1 MTIVES
7 IKCVLQ
13 QNNDGL
19 TSKQIYDEIIRQGLY
34 SFGAENPVGVV
45 NAQLRRRCIGLDF
58 PTAYPIKFF
67 EIAGYEGKKIKFRL
81 ISTENT
87 ATIITAP
94 KTTDLWQKNKRDVLR
109 LNGVTQSSEEKRY
122 PLMKLYEHFFYCD
135 LYLPREGDCEYS
147 TLKFGENFC
156 LTSGFE
162 SGSTKYYEGSH
173 LIEAIRDRDYLQNVL
188 SRLNKCVEIMTD
200 IIESEGPST
209 PFKDKFICAKKV
221 DSIDIQNCH
230 SMLKKILMEKE
241 VIPKILA
248 LKYILTYFDG
258 KPHAKEEYKSV
269 YSVFCAAVLFTVFA
283 NKKESDTFYN
293 FVRLEE
299 WKSKINKWLYDYIS
313 SHALTRGKVLAA
325 YKYSESDDD
334 PIQQIR
340 CKSLAAISNFF
351 KVTKNGDNYNMGIS
365 NAAELCKF
373 FGDKT
378 VYSLEHFIVGECG
391 TLHVK
396 TAKYDFPYK
405 YPPTIQKYRNSLF
418 NFIFIP
424 QPLNSSLSNEG
435 LFIKV
440 AEIHTHENE
449 IKCSYSK
456 GYYGL
461 LNKSPRMYVF
471 SALAAS
477 VDGDMKF
484 VPADSNENA
493 GILEIDMTASFLIN
507 DGQHRKAAIEAAIA
521 EDESLKEE
529 TISIV
534 LYKDQGLQRS
544 QQMFTDL
551 NKHAV
556 TTSKSLNTLYESKD
570 PVALITKNVVNSISF
585 LRKYTDKE
593 KDNLS
598 KYSSNIFTLNTFYTA
613 NKRICKVI
621 HDQENAEKLIHTFWN
636 HVVVNMREWNE
647 MDSGELSKKSLRED
661 YITTQGL
668 VILALGRLGEFYCV
682 NPQINMA
689 KSLKGLKKID
699 WLRNNEACWM
709 NRAIKPNGKINRN
722 EQGIFLTYI
731 QIKRLLSLPISDEEA
746 KKERIMMG

>member
-94 KTTDLWQKNKRDVLR
+94 KTTDISELLPEEKIKAALQEHLQNIRQQVFDSVLNNSPEFFEHLVVDLLLKMGYGYDKNSGIVTGKPHDGGIDGIISEDKLGLDLIYIQAKRFANGNKVTRHDLQAFIGAMEHINKGVFITTSSFTRSAIQFIEKQQQKNI
-109 LNGVTQSSEEKRY
+109 
-122 PLMKLYEHFFYCD
+122 KLIDEHFFYCD

-461 LNKSPRMYVF
+461 LNKSPRMYF
-471 SALAAS
+471 QRYPTE
-477 VDGDMKF
+477 K
-484 VPADSNENA
+484 
-493 GILEIDMTASFLIN
+493 EIDSFSTEEDARAYLNEYFTKTFPEEFLQFSTA
-507 DGQHRKAAIEAAIA
+507 
-521 EDESLKEE
+521 
-529 TISIV
+529 
-534 LYKDQGLQRS
+534 
-544 QQMFTDL
+544 
-551 NKHAV
+551 
-556 TTSKSLNTLYESKD
+556 
-570 PVALITKNVVNSISF
+570 
-585 LRKYTDKE
+585 
-593 KDNLS
+593 
-598 KYSSNIFTLNTFYTA
+598 
-613 NKRICKVI
+613 
-621 HDQENAEKLIHTFWN
+621 
-636 HVVVNMREWNE
+636 
-647 MDSGELSKKSLRED
+647 
-661 YITTQGL
+661 L
-668 VILALGRLGEFYCV
+668 V
-682 NPQINMA
+682 
-689 KSLKGLKKID
+689 KKIN
-699 WLRNNEACWM
+699 W
-709 NRAIKPNGKINRN
+709 G
-722 EQGIFLTYI
+722 
-731 QIKRLLSLPISDEEA
+731 S
-746 KKERIMMG
+746 

>member
-94 KTTDLWQKNKRDVLR
+94 KTTDISELLP
-109 LNGVTQSSEEKRY
+109 EEKIKAA
-122 PLMKLYEHFFYCD
+122 LQEHLQNIRQQVFD
-135 LYLPREGDCEYS
+135 S

-461 LNKSPRMYVF
+461 LNKSPRMYF
-471 SALAAS
+471 QRYPTE
-477 VDGDMKF
+477 K
-484 VPADSNENA
+484 
-493 GILEIDMTASFLIN
+493 EIDSFSTEEDARAYLNEYFTKTFPEEFLQFSTA
-507 DGQHRKAAIEAAIA
+507 
-521 EDESLKEE
+521 
-529 TISIV
+529 
-534 LYKDQGLQRS
+534 
-544 QQMFTDL
+544 
-551 NKHAV
+551 
-556 TTSKSLNTLYESKD
+556 
-570 PVALITKNVVNSISF
+570 
-585 LRKYTDKE
+585 
-593 KDNLS
+593 
-598 KYSSNIFTLNTFYTA
+598 
-613 NKRICKVI
+613 
-621 HDQENAEKLIHTFWN
+621 
-636 HVVVNMREWNE
+636 
-647 MDSGELSKKSLRED
+647 
-661 YITTQGL
+661 L
-668 VILALGRLGEFYCV
+668 V
-682 NPQINMA
+682 
-689 KSLKGLKKID
+689 KKIN
-699 WLRNNEACWM
+699 W
-709 NRAIKPNGKINRN
+709 G
-722 EQGIFLTYI
+722 
-731 QIKRLLSLPISDEEA
+731 S
-746 KKERIMMG
+746 

>member
-461 LNKSPRMYVF
+461 LNKSPRMYF
-471 SALAAS
+471 QRYPTE
-477 VDGDMKF
+477 K
-484 VPADSNENA
+484 
-493 GILEIDMTASFLIN
+493 EIDSFSTEEDARAYLNEYFTKTFPEEFLQFSTA
-507 DGQHRKAAIEAAIA
+507 
-521 EDESLKEE
+521 
-529 TISIV
+529 
-534 LYKDQGLQRS
+534 
-544 QQMFTDL
+544 
-551 NKHAV
+551 
-556 TTSKSLNTLYESKD
+556 
-570 PVALITKNVVNSISF
+570 
-585 LRKYTDKE
+585 
-593 KDNLS
+593 
-598 KYSSNIFTLNTFYTA
+598 
-613 NKRICKVI
+613 
-621 HDQENAEKLIHTFWN
+621 
-636 HVVVNMREWNE
+636 
-647 MDSGELSKKSLRED
+647 
-661 YITTQGL
+661 L
-668 VILALGRLGEFYCV
+668 V
-682 NPQINMA
+682 
-689 KSLKGLKKID
+689 KKIN
-699 WLRNNEACWM
+699 W
-709 NRAIKPNGKINRN
+709 G
-722 EQGIFLTYI
+722 
-731 QIKRLLSLPISDEEA
+731 S
-746 KKERIMMG
+746 